1 MLLAELRRIGP
12 EGRKNVVDIWA
23 PFLPTYVDPH
33 LSILST
39 DSGGAGSH
47 DDEDDDDLEQVL
59 AGELICTQ

>member
-12 EGRKNVVDIWA
+12 DGRKAVVDEWS

-39 DSGGAGSH
+39 DTATSSNH
-47 DDEDDDDLEQVL
+47 DDEEDDDFEQVL
-59 AGELICTQ
+59 AGKSVFG